1 MCSGTWQHVFLSF
14 TMQSYDIRSGQSG
27 DGRGWRAM
35 AKHYVSGFTQLC
47 DYGADL
53 SWREGFAGGVVA
65 GLLEFV
71 PEGCAAA
78 NPRHEV
84 VDGCTRVAAG
94 EVQEGKLLLGVRPDR
109 KFTIHSSY
117 NFEFINFEF

>member
-1 MCSGTWQHVFLSF
+1 MVN
-14 TMQSYDIRSGQSG
+14 GQWS
-27 DGRGWRAM
+27 M
-35 AKHYVSGFTQLC
+35 FSGFPQLC

-53 SWREGFAGGVVA
+53 SWCEGFAGGVVA

-71 PEGCAAA
+71 PEGCASA

-84 VDGCTRVAAG
+84 VDGCARVAVG
-94 EVQEGKLLLGVRPDR
+94 EVQEGKLLLGVRPDG

-117 NFEFINFEF
+117 NFAFINFEF

>member
-1 MCSGTWQHVFLSF
+1 MR
-14 TMQSYDIRSGQSG
+14 D
-27 DGRGWRAM
+27 D
-35 AKHYVSGFTQLC
+35 
-47 DYGADL
+47 GADL

-84 VDGCTRVAAG
+84 VDGCAGGAAG
-94 EVQEGKLLLGVRPDR
+94 EVQEGKLLLGVRPDGEFIIHNSQFIIFNSQ
-109 KFTIHSSY
+109 FTIHNS
-117 NFEFINFEF
+117 

>member
-1 MCSGTWQHVFLSF
+1 MVNGEWSMF
-14 TMQSYDIRSGQSG
+14 
-27 DGRGWRAM
+27 
-35 AKHYVSGFTQLC
+35 SGFTQLC

-84 VDGCTRVAAG
+84 VDGCTRIAVG
-94 EVQEGKLLLGVRPDR
+94 EVHKGKLLLGVWFVVHYYED
-109 KFTIHSSY
+109 
-117 NFEFINFEF
+117 

>member
-1 MCSGTWQHVFLSF
+1 MVNGEWSMF
-14 TMQSYDIRSGQSG
+14 
-27 DGRGWRAM
+27 
-35 AKHYVSGFTQLC
+35 SGFTQLC

-84 VDGCTRVAAG
+84 VDGCARVAVG
-94 EVQEGKLLLGVRPDR
+94 EVQEGKLLLGVRADN
-109 KFTIHSSY
+109 KFIIHNSQ
-117 NFEFINFEF
+117 FIIFNSFKFREL

>member
-1 MCSGTWQHVFLSF
+1 MLREKYNFDFNNFEFSF
-14 TMQSYDIRSGQSG
+14 PGKLR
-27 DGRGWRAM
+27 
-35 AKHYVSGFTQLC
+35 FPELC

-84 VDGCTRVAAG
+84 VDGCARVAVG
-94 EVQEGKLLLGVRPDR
+94 EVQEGKLLLGVRFVVHYYED
-109 KFTIHSSY
+109 
-117 NFEFINFEF
+117 